1 MNSYGDK
8 FYIETIELNKIYKF
22 VVQNYFIRSH
32 LVAQIIVTSVVVCKP
47 TAGRRSAPA

>member
-8 FYIETIELNKIYKF
+8 FYIEIIEINNIYNF

-32 LVAQIIVTSVVVCKP
+32 LGAQIIVTSF
-47 TAGRRSAPA
+47 RSKNKF

>member
-8 FYIETIELNKIYKF
+8 IYIEIVEINKMYNF

-32 LVAQIIVTSVVVCKP
+32 LGAQIIVTSF
-47 TAGRRSAPA
+47 RSKIKF